1 MGIQADG
8 LGFRVDTHGSDKNEL
23 IGVSLM
29 GVLKRLW
36 AERMWVRR
44 RCRLKE
50 AQDQECDEEWV
61 GLEKLSDIREE
72 CVRPYTIKFPEGIFL
87 KEGRPTVEEDEGN
100 LAFVDCGVANFKL
113 RKGKKKGQPTL
124 SILLFLFL
132 GLSLFF
138 GEALQSGGCG

>member
-44 RCRLKE
+44 KC
-50 AQDQECDEEWV
+50 
-61 GLEKLSDIREE
+61 GLEEDAGLREPKT
-72 CVRPYTIKFPEGIFL
+72 RNAMKNG
-87 KEGRPTVEEDEGN
+87 
-100 LAFVDCGVANFKL
+100 
-113 RKGKKKGQPTL
+113 
-124 SILLFLFL
+124 L
-132 GLSLFF
+132 GWRS
-138 GEALQSGGCG
+138 